1 MADPNGAEQIASLV
15 ISSKDASPGG
25 TDCGE
30 YVPDKFCSI
39 INFVSSNVYDYIE
52 ECDSYESV
60 IETLE
65 NLYIKTP
72 NEIFARHQLLARHQT
87 SSESLEDFL
96 QELRKLNKNC
106 NYKDVSAEQYREEQI
121 RDAFISGINS
131 YYIRQRLLENS
142 TLILQSAFNQA
153 RSLDIAQRNSDSY
166 MQKTS
171 SFSSNLN
178 IVAAI
183 KLPEEPSAALNAM
196 TINPQTK
203 CIYCD
208 VEKKVIFPKF
218 CLGRPMN
225 ITHSISAA
233 IHKPSLCTVSSGC
246 PLSLSHAAVIVRIN
260 DEPLT
265 ALIDSCSSDNFII
278 KKIIETLKIKTL
290 PSKKKILMALTTME
304 SGLVDCCS
312 VNLKVNG
319 LFYNNVQFG
328 VLENLCSDIILGYD
342 FQKLHKN
349 LIFPL
354 GGEKEDLI
362 VIKGK

>member
-1 MADPNGAEQIASLV
+1 MSKILKPTRLDLDHNAPTASKEWKHWKRTFENF
-15 ISSKDASPGG
+15 IE
-25 TDCGE
+25 DCGE
-30 YVPDKFCSI
+30 DAPDKFRSI

-96 QELRKLNKNC
+96 QELRKLSKNC

-131 YYIRQRLLENS
+131 NCIHQRLLENS
-142 TLILQSAFNQA
+142 TLNLQSAFNQA

-178 IVAAI
+178 IAAAI

-203 CIYCD
+203 CIYCGNPSHNQRNQTSARKNCPAQN
-208 VEKKVIFPKF
+208 VTCFKCGKKGHFSKV
-218 CLGRPMN
+218 CLGTPMN
-225 ITHSISAA
+225 ITHSVSAA

-265 ALIDSCSSDNFII
+265 ALIDSCSSDNFIS

-290 PSKKKILMALTTME
+290 PSKKKILMPLTTIE
-304 SGLVDCCS
+304 SGLVGCCS
-312 VNLKVNG
+312 VNLEVNG

-328 VLENLCSDIILGYD
+328 KS
-342 FQKLHKN
+342 
-349 LIFPL
+349 
-354 GGEKEDLI
+354 
-362 VIKGK
+362 